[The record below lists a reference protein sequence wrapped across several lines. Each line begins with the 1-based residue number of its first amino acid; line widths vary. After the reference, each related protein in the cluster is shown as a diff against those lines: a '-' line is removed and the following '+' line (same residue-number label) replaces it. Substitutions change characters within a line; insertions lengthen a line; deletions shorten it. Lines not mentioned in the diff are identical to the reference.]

1 MQNYNR
7 LSNLEVIA
15 LTSSA
20 RIEIQ
25 QYMATTYD
33 ENIALILSARIE
45 IANAGTPWENS
56 SNRT

>member
-7 LSNLEVIA
+7 LSNLEAIA

-33 ENIALILSARIE
+33 ENIALILSAQIE
-45 IANAGTPWENS
+45 IANAGTP
-56 SNRT
+56 